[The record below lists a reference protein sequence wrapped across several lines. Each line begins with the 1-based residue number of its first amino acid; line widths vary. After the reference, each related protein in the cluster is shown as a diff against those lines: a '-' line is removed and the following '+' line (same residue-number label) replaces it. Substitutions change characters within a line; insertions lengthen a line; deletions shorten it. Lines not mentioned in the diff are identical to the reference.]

1 MKEFTTMAAVIPVAI
16 VEEAWQEV
24 GASFERFCLTAGIA
38 TLANM
43 MEEDAARLC
52 GPRYGRAAGKDGHR
66 WGKTKGK
73 VGFHGGKVEVER
85 PRVRAR
91 VGGEIALPSWET
103 AYPIPRGYRKYSPN
117 AAQLLRSGA
126 VQPIIISPPS
136 IAFRVPIACSR
147 VGAADVAIATSS
159 SCTELNPHIP
169 EANSLATPSRLTN

>member
-91 VGGEIALPSWET
+91 SRSNALVCAP
-103 AYPIPRGYRKYSPN
+103 
-117 AAQLLRSGA
+117 
-126 VQPIIISPPS
+126 V
-136 IAFRVPIACSR
+136 
-147 VGAADVAIATSS
+147 
-159 SCTELNPHIP
+159 
-169 EANSLATPSRLTN
+169 